1 MIHQLKVESEF
12 FNATIERKKEYEI
25 RLNDRDYKVGDFL
38 ALNEIEHT
46 DAEHF
51 EYTGRSTLV
60 VVTHVLDDKRFLPA
74 GFVALG
80 IKPCGVM
87 VASPSN
93 SREGMQI
100 LGEHYQILTAEHE
113 LRSRKKDTP
122 YR

>member
-1 MIHQLKVESEF
+1 MIHQLKCESEF

-80 IKPCGVM
+80 IKPCEV
-87 VASPSN
+87 N
-93 SREGMQI
+93 TFSRSFRHGQV
-100 LGEHYQILTAEHE
+100 LTAKNLE
-113 LRSRKKDTP
+113 RSMSEDSGQCAIMSCAKNK
-122 YR
+122 

>member
-1 MIHQLKVESEF
+1 MIHQLKCESEF

-25 RLNDRDYKVGDFL
+25 RLNDREYKVGDYL

-46 DAEHF
+46 DADHF

-80 IKPCGVM
+80 IKPCVVEVFNAGISFCDAQV
-87 VASPSN
+87 
-93 SREGMQI
+93 
-100 LGEHYQILTAEHE
+100 LTERNLERARWSGIDKCVNAAE
-113 LRSRKKDTP
+113 
-122 YR
+122 